1 MGSVMFPFVFGP
13 QGGARIGALAFS
25 QADATVVSAIL
36 VAIPATIA
44 AIVGAYKAWQNNNQ
58 MRTNGGSSMRDAI
71 DRIESTVTDLSTD
84 VRDVKEDVRS
94 IRDDQRSDHARI
106 TRLENP

>member
-1 MGSVMFPFVFGP
+1 MFPFVRGP
-13 QGGARIGALAFS
+13 QGGVIASFS
-25 QADATVVSAIL
+25 QADAAVFSAIC

-44 AIVGAYKAWQNNNQ
+44 AIVGAYKAWQTNKQ
-58 MRTNGGSSMRDAI
+58 TRPNGGSTMRDAL
-71 DRIESTVTDLSTD
+71 DRIEQSVAELATD

-106 TRLENP
+106 TRLENQ

>member
-1 MGSVMFPFVFGP
+1 MDGLVVFPFVLWS
-13 QGGARIGALAFS
+13 QGGTVALS
-25 QADATVVSAIL
+25 QSDAAVISAVL

-44 AIVGAYKAWQNNNQ
+44 ASVGAYKAWQTNKQ
-58 MRTNGGSSMRDAI
+58 TRPNGGSTLRDAL
-71 DRIESTVTDLSTD
+71 DRIEASVADLSTD

-106 TRLENP
+106 TRLENQ